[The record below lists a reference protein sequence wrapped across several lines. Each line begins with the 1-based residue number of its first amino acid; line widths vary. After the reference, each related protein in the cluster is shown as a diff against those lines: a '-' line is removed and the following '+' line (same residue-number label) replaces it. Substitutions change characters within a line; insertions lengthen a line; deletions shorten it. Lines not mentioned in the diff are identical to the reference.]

1 MTGTDVLTEALEQ
14 AGVDYELLE
23 HAPTDRASD
32 EAKAL
37 GLSPN
42 EVVKTIVV
50 ATGEGSY
57 RVLLP
62 ASDRINMHKLRE
74 ALEAGNELHLLTEE
88 ALRSEYPEFELG
100 AVPPLGGR
108 RDGVIVDRRVAGLDR
123 VVFEAGSHDRSVRV
137 GMAALVAAT
146 GASVADVSA
155 D

>member
-123 VVFEAGSHDRSVRV
+123 VVFEASHDRSVRV